1 MIYSI
6 TRWHIKV
13 ATWISL
19 ISGENRNHCIYTI
32 IFSGSSES
40 PSPTATLSS
49 SAAANTSISSINN
62 NLSPPLLSQNAPHS
76 PSSSPPLSSASHAH
90 VSAAAA
96 AAQAA
101 VDNIRRYRTAFTRE
115 QIGRLEKEF
124 VRENYISR
132 PKRCELAAELN
143 LPENTIKV
151 RDW

>member
-1 MIYSI
+1 MINILDNLNIHVYV
-6 TRWHIKV
+6 RLFL
-13 ATWISL
+13 A
-19 ISGENRNHCIYTI
+19 
-32 IFSGSSES
+32 SSDTPPPMVTL
-40 PSPTATLSS
+40 PSSVG
-49 SAAANTSISSINN
+49 SINN
-62 NLSPPLLSQNAPHS
+62 NLSPPLMTHQALSSPHS
-76 PSSSPPLSSASHAH
+76 PSSSPPLSSGSQ

-151 RDW
+151 CEIENKRVIHMLRNINN

>member
-1 MIYSI
+1 MVTLPSS
-6 TRWHIKV
+6 V
-13 ATWISL
+13 
-19 ISGENRNHCIYTI
+19 
-32 IFSGSSES
+32 GSR
-40 PSPTATLSS
+40 TTLG
-49 SAAANTSISSINN
+49 SINN
-62 NLSPPLLSQNAPHS
+62 NLSPPLLSQHQVLSSPHS
-76 PSSSPPLSSASHAH
+76 PSSSPPLSSGSQ

-151 RDW
+151 CLIDTKLQTRLLET